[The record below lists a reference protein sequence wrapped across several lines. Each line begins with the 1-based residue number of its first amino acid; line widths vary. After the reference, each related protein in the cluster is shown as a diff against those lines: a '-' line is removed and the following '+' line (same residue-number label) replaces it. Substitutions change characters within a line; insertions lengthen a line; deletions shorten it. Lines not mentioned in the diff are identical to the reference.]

1 MSYGRWF
8 LVRVVGIESDEQ
20 VSAAC
25 SLLERVVVDGHGLR
39 DELRVACLP
48 YGATFA
54 ATAWTTD
61 YVILSGS
68 NTAWADEVRASVAAA
83 AGTAL
88 PGLTVEFDW
97 MGDLDGIRALEA
109 LDDPDDRPIE
119 VPALYPDIHSFRPGE
134 EAVELA
140 ATLAPDVILMDIR
153 MPGCNG
159 IDATRRIVA
168 ANQTVR
174 VLVVSMFE
182 DDASIFTAM
191 RAGARGYI
199 LKDADRSDILR
210 AIRAIGQGEAIFSP
224 AIAMRLLDNFTS
236 PSQSLAAT
244 EFPELTTREREI
256 LEMVADGY
264 RNADIAR
271 QLVLSP
277 TPYATTSRASSPNS
291 RSAIGERR
299 SSGHERPGLAG
310 REPRNRAGCVRWD
323 SSDSA
328 ANA

>member
-1 MSYGRWF
+1 M
-8 LVRVVGIESDEQ
+8 
-20 VSAAC
+20 A
-25 SLLERVVVDGHGLR
+25 
-39 DELRVACLP
+39 LRVLIADDHPIFRDGIQTLL
-48 YGATFA
+48 
-54 ATAWTTD
+54 ATAD
-61 YVILSGS
+61 DI
-68 NTAWADEVRASVAAA
+68 VAV
-83 AGTAL
+83 G
-88 PGLTVEFDW
+88 
-97 MGDLDGIRALEA
+97 EA
-109 LDDPDDRPIE
+109 R
-119 VPALYPDIHSFRPGE
+119 SGE

-153 MPGCNG
+153 MPGCSG

-210 AIRAIGQGEAIFSP
+210 AIRAVGQGEAIFSP
-224 AIAMRLLDNFTS
+224 AIATRLLDYFTS
-236 PSQSLAAT
+236 PSQTLAAT
-244 EFPELTTREREI
+244 EFPELTDREREI

-277 TPYATTSRASSPNS
+277 KTVRNYVSSIFTKLQVSDRGNAIIRARKAGLGAPPAT
-291 RSAIGERR
+291 
-299 SSGHERPGLAG
+299 
-310 REPRNRAGCVRWD
+310 
-323 SSDSA
+323 
-328 ANA
+328 